1 MDCENKKYYWLKLKR
16 DFFKRHDIRF
26 IKSMPN
32 GEHFVLIYLELL
44 SESVD
49 HNGKLRFSESIPYN
63 AEMLAAIFGED
74 LDILKAALKVFT
86 DLQML
91 EIEPDGTIKLT
102 RFDDFVGGETKS
114 AAQKR
119 RQRNLPTL
127 LNGSKRINGQTLET
141 PDGIKHHVDD
151 KRFGG
156 NGMLAL
162 DRARGRCENCG
173 SGKDVVI
180 HHNNGYSNELDDLVV
195 LCLLCHGRTHNKT
208 NKGFI
213 KINRPPYVGQMSAE
227 MSAECPP
234 LSAEMSEQSIEYRV
248 KSKEYRNK
256 SKSKEKDIE
265 KEIDTNNVFLRLD
278 AENNAGG
285 EI

>member
-1 MDCENKKYYWLKLKR
+1 MDCENRKYYWLKLKR

-49 HNGKLRFSESIPYN
+49 HNGKLRFNELIPYN

-74 LDILKAALKVFT
+74 LDIIKAALKVFT

-102 RFDDFVGGETKS
+102 KFDDFVGGETKS

-119 RQRNLPTL
+119 HQRNLPTL
-127 LNGSKRINGQTLET
+127 LNGSKRVNGQTLET
-141 PDGIKHHVDD
+141 PDGKKHHVDD

-173 SGKDVVI
+173 SDKDVVI
-180 HHNNGYSNELDDLVV
+180 HHNNGYSNALDDLVV

-208 NKGFI
+208 NKGHI
-213 KINRPPYVGQMSAE
+213 KINRPPYVGQMSAV
-227 MSAECPP
+227 CPP
-234 LSAEMSEQSIEYRV
+234 MSAEMSEQILENREQILENRKKSIE
-248 KSKEYRNK
+248 
-256 SKSKEKDIE
+256 KDSE
-265 KEIDTNNVFLRLD
+265 KETNNIFLKID
-278 AENNAGG
+278 GG